1 MISIQDIKGVLA
13 TIGIILVFSYGGV
26 YIIHKNFRKE
36 FLRIYR
42 YSISLI
48 AGGVI
53 LYINLIGFSI
63 FFLLC

>member
-1 MISIQDIKGVLA
+1 MISIQDIKGGLA

-26 YIIHKNFRKE
+26 YIIHKIFRKE

>member
-26 YIIHKNFRKE
+26 YIIHKIFRKE

-48 AGGVI
+48 AGGSV
-53 LYINLIGFSI
+53 NNFV
-63 FFLLC
+63 